1 MKPIL
6 YIVAIVAIG
15 GAAYFSLQNA
25 TNFKDQQGQR
35 LKAIDDNR
43 VVTGKAEVTEG
54 DLKTEQGVLKSAQD
68 QEEEAKQSIDSL
80 KSIAVTLKR
89 DAGELEATLVDQTA
103 ELTSLKKTIEEIKL
117 VLKDLGPDVDL
128 DNFADKIAEI
138 KATKTDLEREL
149 EDKQELVATAEKR
162 LTNNKAEAN
171 RLVDKKLERNT
182 RIGRNANESVIT
194 AVSQDWG
201 FVVIGAGTSTGFTP
215 QSTLLVKRDG
225 RLIGRVLPS
234 AIERN
239 QTVANVILESIAPGV
254 RLQPGDRVILAKP
267 ESN

>member
-25 TNFKDQQGQR
+25 NNFKNQQGIR
-35 LKAIDDNR
+35 LKAKDDNDI
-43 VVTGKAEVTEG
+43 VTGKAVVKNGELDTER
-54 DLKTEQGVLKSAQD
+54 GVLKSAKD
-68 QEEEAKQSIDSL
+68 QEFEAQQSIDTL
-80 KSIAVTLKR
+80 KSSEVTLKR
-89 DAGELEATLVDQTA
+89 DAGEIEATLTA
-103 ELTSLKKTIEEIKL
+103 QKADLASLEKTIAEIKQ
-117 VLKDLGPDVDL
+117 VLAELGPDVDL
-128 DNFADKIAEI
+128 DNFADKLIEI
-138 KATKTDLEREL
+138 DATKTDLEREL
-149 EDKQELVATAEKR
+149 EDKETLVSAAEKR
-162 LTNNKAEAN
+162 LSNNKSEAS
-171 RLVDKKLERNT
+171 RLVDKKIERNA

-201 FVVIGAGTSTGFTP
+201 FVVIGAGASTGFTP

-234 AIERN
+234 AIERS